1 MSQKLQTID
10 EKLSKKV
17 TLQSKGLKRLW
28 TASSFIER
36 KKFQGCFFV
45 FNKYCQKTNKRN
57 SRFVC
62 LLENTG
68 SQIKRRTN
76 REGYSKTS
84 SEIYSNRNSF
94 LSSRQN
100 WNWVTWN
107 WIMLRKSWTDP
118 QVHEWEPNPR
128 ILSWN
133 TWTSRWCQRLDREIA
148 IKGVTY
154 NICIDVNLEGYHNT
168 SRVSPNT
175 SF

>member
-1 MSQKLQTID
+1 MTYELNQNVAETADDRRKTLKKSHSSKQRTQKIMNCVLLHRTQ
-10 EKLSKKV
+10 
-17 TLQSKGLKRLW
+17 
-28 TASSFIER
+28 
-36 KKFQGCFFV
+36 KFQGCFFV
-45 FNKYCQKTNKRN
+45 FKYCQKTNKRN

-62 LLENTG
+62 QLENTG

-100 WNWVTWN
+100 WNWVTRN
-107 WIMLRKSWTDP
+107 WIMLRKSWTDQ

-148 IKGVTY
+148 IKV
-154 NICIDVNLEGYHNT
+154 
-168 SRVSPNT
+168 
-175 SF
+175 

>member
-1 MSQKLQTID
+1 MNSIKMSQKLQTID

-28 TASSFIER
+28 SASSFIER

-100 WNWVTWN
+100 WNWVTRN
-107 WIMLRKSWTDP
+107 WIMLRKSWTDQ

-133 TWTSRWCQRLDREIA
+133 IWTSRWCQRLDREIA
-148 IKGVTY
+148 IKV
-154 NICIDVNLEGYHNT
+154 
-168 SRVSPNT
+168 
-175 SF
+175 